1 MNWKTVKNLGQIKY
15 FNISYAVLLVV
26 PIVANC
32 VHLINGNQNDK
43 IIALPDTIKWLYTA
57 SLIYAIA
64 IAIYQYKCPQI
75 IKDYVSAEDY
85 VEKNQKQF
93 ENKFP
98 DIKLNIVLPNL
109 KLPAQS
115 ETREKILSLH
125 KEISASNIHDE
136 KVSRTAELDQL
147 LNLVYPSTIQNHL
160 TTKYDS
166 VNIQGKWYIWISGIL
181 YFLGTAIIFV
191 LLILKTL
198 IVYTN

>member
-15 FNISYAVLLVV
+15 FNISYAVLLIV
-26 PIVANC
+26 PIAANFI
-32 VHLINGNQNDK
+32 HLINGGENEM
-43 IIALPDTIKWLYTA
+43 ITLPENVKWLYTA
-57 SLIYAIA
+57 SLIYAFA
-64 IAIYQYKCPQI
+64 ISIYQYKCPEI
-75 IKDYVSAEDY
+75 IKEYSSAEDY

-115 ETREKILSLH
+115 ETKEKILALH
-125 KEISASNIHDE
+125 KEISESIIHDE
-136 KVSRTAELDQL
+136 KVSKTADLDHL

-160 TTKYDS
+160 TNKYETA
-166 VNIQGKWYIWISGIL
+166 NNQGKWYIWLSATL
-181 YFLGTAIIFV
+181 YAAGTIIIFF

-198 IVYTN
+198 IVYSN